1 MFCLIVPHAKKTA
14 HQAWLAKEDAARG
27 VRWNAGREP
36 TSHCP
41 ACLGPRAAGDPPSSS
56 FPPPLNVAA
65 ARTAGDA
72 SGGPACGRARWSAA
86 LCTIPPPRLAHC
98 ALCLIS
104 WTRQTGSR
112 AKDTLP
118 GSSARSWWLRTHP
131 LHGLLRGRK
140 PPAGQVQPGTAR
152 GESGVSRHKG
162 WGRVGGA
169 GWGSSGEEERAGRTA
184 IASTFASC
192 PETSRGWRLGRQAKQ
207 LWPHIFVG
215 NFPQT
220 RVRWPLA
227 LTCPSLGEGRGGV
240 FLGRGRE
247 SVCTCHWRALVLDSE
262 A

>member
-1 MFCLIVPHAKKTA
+1 MREGNRPVTA
-14 HQAWLAKEDAARG
+14 RLASAQGLPGTLHR
-27 VRWNAGREP
+27 RR
-36 TSHCP
+36 SH
-41 ACLGPRAAGDPPSSS
+41 RPP
-56 FPPPLNVAA
+56 NVAA

-98 ALCLIS
+98 ALCLIP

-131 LHGLLRGRK
+131 LRGLLWGRK

-169 GWGSSGEEERAGRTA
+169 GWGSSREEERAGRTA

-247 SVCTCHWRALVLDSE
+247 SVYMPLESSSFGLGGLNLNPIPLLCLWAVP
-262 A
+262 